1 MKKTIIE
8 RMLIL
13 WQDQVAAEAHA
24 EAVALAVVHSVAA
37 LAAADLEED
46 LLAVLTAAAS
56 EAHITVAHLA
66 AHTVVILAV
75 IIMLPHPLII
85 TITARFSG
93 AQEDALYFTAVAVA
107 SV

>member
-37 LAAADLEED
+37 LAVAVASAVDP
-46 LLAVLTAAAS
+46 LAVLTVAAS
-56 EAHITVAHLA
+56 VAHITEA
-66 AHTVVILAV
+66 ALEALTADISEDT
-75 IIMLPHPLII
+75 I
-85 TITARFSG
+85 TITAHSSG
-93 AQEDALYFTAVAVA
+93 VPDAVYM
-107 SV
+107 